1 MVGLVST
8 QEAAAA
14 SLGKR
19 AGAALQ
25 EVWAARGRL
34 VPSLRYV
41 FATEVHAYAFSIFRP
56 PSCSGRTGRP

>member
-1 MVGLVST
+1 MVGVVSN
-8 QEAAAA
+8 QEAAA

-19 AGAALQ
+19 ARTALK
-25 EVWAARGRL
+25 EVWGARRRL
-34 VPSLRYV
+34 APSLRYV